1 MVHLARRLVLH
12 HRGRGPVAG
21 ERVIFKAVNEVVR
34 EGEEFFLLNAQAVKE
49 VDAECDRATA

>member
-1 MVHLARRLVLH
+1 VLH

>member
-1 MVHLARRLVLH
+1 
-12 HRGRGPVAG
+12 
-21 ERVIFKAVNEVVR
+21 VIFKAVNEVVR